1 MIVQIEQVDLAVG
14 VVTDFGDGLFCIG
27 EELIFAVK
35 DGDRFDAIE
44 RGLNAERGCRA
55 ACAQNGHFFADDINA
70 LFFERAHIAGA
81 IGNVAGQYAIV
92 VHHGI
97 HRANQFCRRRELV
110 QILAN
115 LRFVRHGDV
124 TAAQF

>member
-1 MIVQIEQVDLAVG
+1 MIVQIEQVDLAAG

-27 EELIFAVK
+27 EEFIFAVE
-35 DGDRFDAIE
+35 DGDRFDAVQ
-44 RGLNAERGCRA
+44 RGLYAEGGCRA
-55 ACAQNGHFFADDINA
+55 AGAQHGHLFADDVDA
-70 LFFERAHIAGA
+70 FFFERAHISSA
-81 IGNVAGQYAIV
+81 IGDVAGQYAIV

-97 HRANQFCRRRELV
+97 HRANQLCSRREFV

-115 LRFVRHGDV
+115 LRFVRHRDV